1 MLRSIKILLACAV
14 FLFALAASSCIEVVE
29 DTPDA
34 PVSFVDK
41 YDPSDTWLV
50 YWYICGSDLESNYA
64 SASHDLQELI
74 NAKIPDNVSVLIQ
87 AGGTTRWQ
95 NAVVQSGQTNLFLYN
110 STGLHEIETM
120 PDSDMGDS
128 DTLASFLLYGRLNF
142 EADHRVFIFWDHG
155 GGSVF
160 GLCQDERTNNTLSLN
175 EVRDAFVSVYDANPE
190 NPPFEMVGFDTCL
203 MGTYEMAN
211 TLYGL
216 SRYMVA
222 SEEVEPG
229 NGWEYTGLLTALGK
243 NPAMGGDAF
252 GKVICDTYFAGCETV
267 MTEDTATL
275 SVVDLSKM
283 PALRKA
289 YENFGIEALKLSA
302 EDPRQFFSTFGRHAK
317 RAENYG
323 GNTREKGY
331 FDMLDIGDLARR
343 SQQLLPQTSNN
354 LLSAISDAV
363 VYKVRGVYRDRGTG
377 LSAFYPY
384 DGQAG
389 MFNMYAKIK
398 SAPLPQKYLYYHLLS
413 GELPLDAEVLLN
425 TEIVQEPVV
434 SPEDRNKIFTVED
447 LENTPIQIDSKNNAY
462 VQLTKEQTEIL
473 SNVVCNLAYVDEEND
488 LILYVG
494 SDANIELDWEKGFFR
509 DHFNG
514 TWPMLDGHPVYV
526 EVTANDDNYNL
537 YSIPIKLN
545 GTRANLEVAYDR
557 KKSTYKILGVRGVSG
572 HGMSDKNLIKLKA
585 GDEITTLHYGMSI
598 SGDDKDF
605 TEVAVET
612 FRIGDGPR
620 FEVEEIADGEYLY
633 CFEFITPDNES
644 ASSEFINFTIK
655 DGKIY
660 TSRVE

>member
-1 MLRSIKILLACAV
+1 M
-14 FLFALAASSCIEVVE
+14 EVVE
-29 DTPDA
+29 DTPA
-34 PVSFVDK
+34 TPVHFADK
-41 YDPSDTWLV
+41 YNATDSWLV

-64 SASHDLQELI
+64 SASHDLQEMI

-87 AGGTTRWQ
+87 AGGTTKWQ
-95 NAVVQSGQTNLFLYN
+95 NALMEADQTNIYLYN
-110 STGLHEIETM
+110 STGLHELDTLI
-120 PDSDMGDS
+120 DSDMGDS
-128 DTLASFLLYGRLNF
+128 DTLASFLLYGKLNF

-175 EVRDAFVSVYDANPE
+175 EVRDAFVSVYDADPE
-190 NPPFEMVGFDTCL
+190 NPPFEIIGFDTCL

-211 TLYGL
+211 NLYGL

-222 SEEVEPG
+222 SEEAEPG
-229 NGWEYTGLLTALGK
+229 NGWEYTGLLTALGN
-243 NPAMGGDAF
+243 NPAMGGDAL

-267 MTEDTATL
+267 MTEDTVTL

-302 EDPRQFFSTFGRHAK
+302 ENPRQFFSTFARHAK

-331 FDMLDIGDLARR
+331 FDMLDIGDLAKR
-343 SQQLLPQTSNN
+343 SQKLLPQTSNN
-354 LLSAISDAV
+354 LINAIGDSV

-398 SAPLPQKYLYYHLLS
+398 SAPRPQKYLYYHLLS

-434 SPEDRNKIFTVED
+434 VEELKTNIFAIED
-447 LENTPIQIDSKNNAY
+447 LEDTPIQIDSKNNAF

-473 SNVVCNLAYVDEEND
+473 ANVVCNLAYVDEAND
-488 LILYVG
+488 LILYLG
-494 SDANIELDWEKGFFR
+494 SGADIELDWDKGFFR
-509 DHFNG
+509 DHFDG
-514 TWPMLDGHPVYV
+514 TWPMLDGHPVYI
-526 EVTANDDNYNL
+526 EVTASEDNYNL

-545 GTRANLEVAYDR
+545 GTRANLEVVYDR
-557 KKSTYKILGVRGVSG
+557 KKSSYKILGVRGVNER
-572 HGMSDKNLIKLKA
+572 GMSDKNLIKLKA
-585 GDEITTLHYGMSI
+585 GDKITTLHYGISI
-598 SGDDKDF
+598 SGGDTDF
-605 TEVAVET
+605 TEVEVDT
-612 FRIGDGPR
+612 FKIGDKPR
-620 FEVEEIADGEYLY
+620 FAVEEIADGEYLY
-633 CFEFITPDNES
+633 CFEFITPNNES